1 MWTQAKTGQGK
12 FMDVNDW
19 VRVAFA
25 CLVAGFA
32 GVYHSPVA
40 AQGYPNHPIRLIVGF
55 SPGGNTDMMAR
66 LTAEQLTTR
75 LGQSVVVENR
85 AGAGGTVATVA
96 VARAAADGYTL
107 LFASTSH
114 AINAAIYKK
123 LPYDTLKDFQAVAPV
138 ARTPKVLVVN
148 PTLPVH
154 DVKEFIAYVK
164 SHPGLS
170 MASGGPGSSAH
181 FAGLFFNTLAGTD
194 VTYVPYKG
202 TGEAL
207 RDLVSGEVLSSIDS
221 LTAYVPLI
229 KSGQLRAL
237 GVGST
242 KPMPLLPE
250 VPAITEAGLPG
261 YEVADWVG
269 VIAPAGVPADIVAK
283 LNKAINEALAAPKVV
298 KTLADVGS
306 VPMHETPAGYEKLIR
321 SDIERF
327 DKLRKAA
334 HMEKQ

>member
-1 MWTQAKTGQGK
+1 MNANHRARA
-12 FMDVNDW
+12 VL
-19 VRVAFA
+19 A
-25 CLVAGFA
+25 CLVVGIAGS
-32 GVYHSPVA
+32 YHSPAA
-40 AQGYPNHPIRLIVGF
+40 AQGYPTHAIRLVVGF
-55 SPGGNTDMMAR
+55 APGGNTDMMAR
-66 LTAEQLTTR
+66 LTAEQLTMR

-85 AGAGGTVATVA
+85 AGAGGTVASVA
-96 VARAAADGYTL
+96 VAKAPADGYTL

-114 AINAAIYKK
+114 AINAATYKK

-148 PTLPVH
+148 PSLPVH

-164 SHPGLS
+164 SHPGLT

-181 FAGLFFNTLAGTD
+181 FAGLMFNTLAGTN

-207 RDLVSGEVLSSIDS
+207 RDLISGEVVSSIDS
-221 LTAYVPLI
+221 VTAYVPLI
-229 KSGQLRAL
+229 KGGQLRAL
-237 GVGST
+237 GVGSA

-250 VPAITEAGLPG
+250 VPAITTSGLPG

-269 VIAPAGVPADIVAK
+269 VIAPAGVPADIVTK
-283 LNKAINEALAAPKVV
+283 LNKAINEALSSPDVMK
-298 KTLADVGS
+298 KLADVGS
-306 VPMHETPAGYEKLIR
+306 VPVHDTPAGYEKLIR

-327 DKLRKAA
+327 EKLRVAA

>member
-1 MWTQAKTGQGK
+1 
-12 FMDVNDW
+12 MDVNDW

-25 CLVAGFA
+25 CLVAGCA

-55 SPGGNTDMMAR
+55 APGGNTDMMAR
-66 LTAEQLTTR
+66 LTAQQLTTR

-96 VARAAADGYTL
+96 VAKSAPDGYTL

-114 AINAAIYKK
+114 AINAATYKQ
-123 LPYDTLKDFQAVAPV
+123 LPYDTLKGFQAVAPV

-221 LTAYVPLI
+221 VTAYVSLI

-237 GVGST
+237 GVGSV

-250 VPAITEAGLPG
+250 VPAITESGLPG
-261 YEVADWVG
+261 YDVADWVG

-283 LNKAINEALAAPKVV
+283 LNKTINEALAAPEVLKA
-298 KTLADVGS
+298 LADVGS
-306 VPMHETPAGYEKLIR
+306 VPMHETPEGYEKLIR